1 MAAIEFAY
9 LCLALKA
16 CSLFTVP
23 VSRMYLRPDAAF
35 DENVGLA
42 LASGSLAACCAGLL
56 KPPRFLR

>member
-23 VSRMYLRPDAAF
+23 VSRMYLRPDAA
-35 DENVGLA
+35 L
-42 LASGSLAACCAGLL
+42 
-56 KPPRFLR
+56 